1 MLKAQ
6 RRHRP
11 PCKRK
16 QWDLS
21 TRCTCPIVIRG
32 TLLGNFISLS
42 TAKYL
47 PPDKARDLEAARD
60 LALLWERSGTAIRPE
75 ESAPAPPSVPE
86 QEIPRPTVEAAVA
99 AYMADA
105 KDRGNSEATIYKK
118 QIIFERQLPAFCKSK
133 GIRFLSEL
141 DVNTVREWRST
152 WKDDALARH
161 KKQGRVLGFFWFCER
176 AGWLPRN
183 FAA

>member
-1 MLKAQ
+1 MLNA

-11 PCKRK
+11 PCRRK

-32 TLLGNFISLS
+32 TLLGNFVSLS

-60 LALLWERSGTAIRPE
+60 LALPWERSGTPVRPD
-75 ESAPAPPSVPE
+75 ESAPAAATEPE
-86 QEIPRPTVEAAVA
+86 VPRPTVEASVA

-105 KDRGNSEATIYKK
+105 KDRGNSEATVYKK
-118 QIIFERQLPAFCKSK
+118 QIIFERQLTR
-133 GIRFLSEL
+133 ILQ
-141 DVNTVREWRST
+141 
-152 WKDDALARH
+152 
-161 KKQGRVLGFFWFCER
+161 KQGNSVSL
-176 AGWLPRN
+176 
-183 FAA
+183 